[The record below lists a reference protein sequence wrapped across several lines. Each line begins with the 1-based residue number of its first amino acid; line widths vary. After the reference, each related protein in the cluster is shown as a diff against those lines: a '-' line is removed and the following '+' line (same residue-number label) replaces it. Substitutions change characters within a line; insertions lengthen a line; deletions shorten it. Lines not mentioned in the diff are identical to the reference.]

1 MVDKF
6 GCWQLAVMDELMC
19 FSFPYYFPY
28 YYLFI
33 FLILHTNKN
42 QKEEKQGTNEWCNT
56 ESGEEAIIETIRLRK

>member
-1 MVDKF
+1 
-6 GCWQLAVMDELMC
+6 MC

-42 QKEEKQGTNEWCNT
+42 QKEEKQGTNERCNT